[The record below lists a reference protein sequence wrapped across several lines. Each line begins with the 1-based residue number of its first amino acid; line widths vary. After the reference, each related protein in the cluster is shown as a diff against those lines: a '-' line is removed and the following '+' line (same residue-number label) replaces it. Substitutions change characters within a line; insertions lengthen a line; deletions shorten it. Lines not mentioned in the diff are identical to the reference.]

1 MIYGKNITS
10 LGSYGSGSVVAEEG
24 YEGVVGSLQIMTES
38 YINEGKMFKYLI
50 EKDFQEA
57 VDIQNGVF
65 TESVEVVTESA
76 SDIFNK
82 IKEMIK
88 KAWAKVKGLFK
99 NFIAKFDIMM
109 KNDTK
114 SLYKKYAKQWVNGR
128 TKKLKKY
135 KYCKMKSGKDLSKDG
150 FITETDILERYGNTV
165 HSIIRTNEIE
175 KLNEISD
182 ELNDGSAL
190 DELLSAILETSTDA
204 KSFAKDFHDE
214 FFDDEETYTDEVLDQ
229 AIVSDV
235 DKYLNQNKLIDGIKK
250 AANNNDKVFRGLLKN
265 IDNAQKTVVN
275 YMSSNDTNAI
285 SISLTATDKEGKEYG
300 AGDTDKKGKKHG
312 SGNIDVRKTNADL
325 RNKQIGLIRSE
336 VSIAQRAVNM
346 CNSAYLAAAKFEIAQ
361 CKRIFSQVVSKGI
374 NEAAYLDAI
383 GEGAEFE
390 VYTDLQ

>member
-1 MIYGKNITS
+1 MIYGKNTTS

-65 TESVEVVTESA
+65 TESVEVITESA

-99 NFIAKFDIMM
+99 SFIAKFDIMM

-114 SLYKKYAKQWVNGR
+114 SLYKKYAKQWINGR

-135 KYCKMKSGKDLSKDG
+135 KYATLKGDISKDKM
-150 FITETDILERYGNTV
+150 INDTDILEGYTELVDIIMSGNTG
-165 HSIIRTNEIE
+165 
-175 KLNEISD
+175 
-182 ELNDGSAL
+182 ELNDLSDQISDGSAL
-190 DELLSAILETSTDA
+190 DEILSEILEVSTDA
-204 KSFAKDFHDE
+204 KSFAKDFHDNL
-214 FFDDEETYTDEVLDQ
+214 FDDEETYTDEVLDQ
-229 AIVSDV
+229 KIVSDIE
-235 DKYLNQNKLIDGIKK
+235 KYLNQNKLLSGIKK
-250 AANNNDKVFRGLLKN
+250 AADNNDKIFSNILKSIDRAQKDLVNYIASNDKKSKN
-265 IDNAQKTVVN
+265 ISVSA
-275 YMSSNDTNAI
+275 S
-285 SISLTATDKEGKEYG
+285 DKEGNKYG
-300 AGDTDKKGKKHG
+300 AADIHVSKNNGDF
-312 SGNIDVRKTNADL
+312 I
-325 RNKQIGLIRSE
+325 NKQIGLLRST
-336 VSIAQRAVNM
+336 VSITQRAVNM

>member
-1 MIYGKNITS
+1 MIYGKNTTS
-10 LGSYGSGSVVAEEG
+10 LGSYGSESVVAEEG

-65 TESVEVVTESA
+65 TESAEVITESA

-114 SLYKKYAKQWVNGR
+114 SLYKKYAKQWVTGR

-150 FITETDILERYGNTV
+150 FISETDILEGYREIVNDIVGA
-165 HSIIRTNEIE
+165 NEIE

-182 ELNDGSAL
+182 EINDGAAL

-214 FFDDEETYTDEVLDQ
+214 FFDDEETFTDEVLDQ

-250 AANNNDKVFRGLLKN
+250 AAKNNDKVFQGLLKN

-275 YMSSNDTNAI
+275 FMTSNSKNGTSV
-285 SISLTATDKEGKEYG
+285 SITATDKEGKKYG
-300 AGDTDKKGKKHG
+300 KGKM
-312 SGNIDVRKTNADL
+312 NVRESNADL
-325 RNKQIGLIRSE
+325 RNKQIGLIRTA
-336 VSIAQRAVNM
+336 VCLAQRAVNM

>member
-1 MIYGKNITS
+1 MIYGKNTTS
-10 LGSYGSGSVVAEEG
+10 LGSYGSESVVAEEG

-65 TESVEVVTESA
+65 TESAEVITESA

-114 SLYKKYAKQWVNGR
+114 SLYKKYAKQWVTGR

-150 FITETDILERYGNTV
+150 FISETDILEGYREAVNDIV
-165 HSIIRTNEIE
+165 KANKIE
-175 KLNEISD
+175 ELNEISD

-214 FFDDEETYTDEVLDQ
+214 LFDDEETFTDEVLDQ

-250 AANNNDKVFRGLLKN
+250 AAKNNDKVFQGLLKN

-275 YMSSNDTNAI
+275 FMSSNSKNATSV
-285 SISLTATDKEGKEYG
+285 SITATDKEGKKYG
-300 AGDTDKKGKKHG
+300 KGKMNVRG
-312 SGNIDVRKTNADL
+312 SNADL
-325 RNKQIGLIRSE
+325 VNKQIGLIRSA
-336 VSIAQRAVNM
+336 VCLSQRAVNM
-346 CNSAYLAAAKFEIAQ
+346 CNSAYLDAAKFEIAQ

>member
-1 MIYGKNITS
+1 MIYGKNATS
-10 LGSYGSGSVVAEEG
+10 LGSYGSGTVVAEEG
-24 YEGVVGSLQIMTES
+24 YDGVVGSLQIMTES

-65 TESVEVVTESA
+65 TESAEVITESA

-114 SLYKKYAKQWVNGR
+114 SLYKKYAKQWVTGR

-150 FITETDILERYGNTV
+150 FISETDILEGYREIVNDIVGA
-165 HSIIRTNEIE
+165 NEIE

-182 ELNDGSAL
+182 EINDGAAL

-214 FFDDEETYTDEVLDQ
+214 FFDDEETFTDEVLDQ

-250 AANNNDKVFRGLLKN
+250 AAKNNDKVFQGLLKN

-275 YMSSNDTNAI
+275 FMTSNSKNGTSV
-285 SISLTATDKEGKEYG
+285 SITATDKEGKKYG
-300 AGDTDKKGKKHG
+300 KGKM
-312 SGNIDVRKTNADL
+312 NVRESNADL
-325 RNKQIGLIRSE
+325 RNKQIGLIRTA
-336 VSIAQRAVNM
+336 VCLAQRAVNM